1 GAAQSLRDDDVRD
14 DWHAVNSVPIDDRLT
29 PNRWGPLPLFRR
41 GPRVLS
47 LDIFGYAL
55 ELAVLE
61 PDDIHRLVASYLR
74 DELGERRASS
84 DDAWLGIRRLA
95 EQRARNAAS
104 AHGRTDVIGMPAIRE
119 QLVDLLGATSEP
131 ADGSRLASSAIR
143 REIQLHGELWQANP
157 AAMQHYQNAIA
168 SGVTVAFLADSPLP
182 RDHVSRILQQAGFDQ
197 GIVLVSSQEGATK
210 EVGDLYTTLTKRVGE
225 DPDRIIHL
233 GPDAELDHARAS
245 AAGIRTTRTGDNR
258 RQMMD
263 QVVAGLVERTGVDSV
278 ALGLATDRL
287 VAAGSTPSFS
297 DVGYYA
303 GGPLA
308 AGFCAWAGRMIA
320 DSEPDHV
327 LFCGPSSRLLR
338 QVTTLLRPDLMATKM
353 HELDG
358 HVDGGL
364 DPSDFANLVNRV
376 NLENGDRLLTVDLGW
391 QVRPHRWVADQ
402 LDRCG
407 KRLDV
412 GGAYIGILDPAP
424 SEPIVTWALTG
435 EPDCPLSE
443 VAGPKLDAVAA
454 LLPPLPASSGDPCP
468 GRVEDEVRH
477 ELAAGVLQ
485 FASDVAPWL
494 AKLPDDSSPALIEPA
509 LRLIDAPR
517 SAEVELLSTAGE
529 PWPSAMVLPSDSQQ
543 QAISRWRR
551 RPPAKQRPR
560 RPHEDRRL

>member
-1 GAAQSLRDDDVRD
+1 M
-14 DWHAVNSVPIDDRLT
+14 
-29 PNRWGPLPLFRR
+29 
-41 GPRVLS
+41 LS
-47 LDIFGYAL
+47 FDIFGYAL
-55 ELAVLE
+55 GLAVLE

-74 DELGERRASS
+74 NELGERRASS

-95 EQRARNAAS
+95 EHRARNAA
-104 AHGRTDVIGMPAIRE
+104 ATLGRSDVIGMPAVRE

-143 REIQLHGELWQANP
+143 REIQLHRELWQANP
-157 AAMQHYQNAIA
+157 VAKRRYHDAIA

-182 RDHVSRILQQAGFDQ
+182 RDVVSRILQQAGYDQ

-210 EVGDLYTTLTKRVGE
+210 EAGDLYTTLANRVGE

-245 AAGIRTTRTGDNR
+245 AAGLRTARTVDDR
-258 RQMMD
+258 RQMTD
-263 QVVAGLVERTGVDSV
+263 HVVAGIVDRTGVDSV

-308 AGFCAWAGRMIA
+308 AGFCAWTGRTIA
-320 DSEPDHV
+320 ESKPDHV

-353 HELDG
+353 HELDAG
-358 HVDGGL
+358 VDGGL
-364 DPSDFANLVNRV
+364 DPSRFANLADRV
-376 NLENGDRLLTVDLGW
+376 NLQNGDRVLTVDLGW
-391 QVRPHRWVADQ
+391 HEQPHRWVSDQ
-402 LDRCG
+402 LTRCG
-407 KRLDV
+407 MRLDV
-412 GGAYIGILDPAP
+412 SGAYIGLRDPAP
-424 SEPIVTWALTG
+424 TEPVATWALSG
-435 EPDCPLSE
+435 EPDCPLSPI
-443 VAGPKLDAVAA
+443 AGPNLNAVAA
-454 LLPPLPASSGDPCP
+454 LLPPLHPSFGDPCP
-468 GRVEDEVRH
+468 GLGEDSVRH
-477 ELAAGVLQ
+477 DLAAGVMQ
-485 FASDVAPWL
+485 FANDVAPWL
-494 AKLPDDSSPALIEPA
+494 AKLPDDSSSALIEPA

-517 SAEVELLSTAGE
+517 PEEIELLCSAGG
-529 PWPSAMVLPSDSQQ
+529 PWPDAMLLAGSTEH

-560 RPHEDRRL
+560 RPDEDRRP